1 MRLFIAIDCNEIKDF
16 FVSCQ
21 DKLPKHGKFT
31 FPEEFHITL
40 KFLGEVDD
48 AKVEEVVKLLKN
60 VEFEEFTAKTKGI
73 GFFVPSFLRVVFVEV
88 PTPDIF
94 ELQKMIDE
102 ALLPMFPK
110 EKKFESHVTLA
121 RIKYAANKKD
131 YIDKIQRLKIDEE
144 KFQVKDF
151 LLVKST
157 LMPDG
162 PIYETVERYPSK

>member
-1 MRLFIAIDCNEIKDF
+1 MRLFIAVDANELENF
-16 FVSCQ
+16 FISCQ

-31 FPEEFHITL
+31 FPKEFHITL

-48 AKVEEVVKLLKN
+48 DKVEEIKKLLEK
-60 VEFEEFTAKTKGI
+60 VKFEEFTAKTKSV
-73 GFFVPSFLRVVFVEV
+73 GFFVPSSLRVVFVEV
-88 PTPDIF
+88 PTPEIF
-94 ELQKMIDE
+94 ELQKKIDE

-121 RIKYAANKKD
+121 RIKFVANNKD
-131 YIDKIQRLKIDEE
+131 YIDKIQRLKIDDE

-162 PIYETVERYPSK
+162 PIYEIISKFSAR